1 MAFHLQNDSDFDVII
16 AVLIF
21 TQNASPVD
29 AINAYSVSMLAYC
42 LHSKTVNYSTR
53 LTVVKVLSLTAK

>member
-1 MAFHLQNDSDFDVII
+1 VREQNNNMAFHLQNDSDFDVII

-29 AINAYSVSMLAYC
+29 AINAYIVSMLA
-42 LHSKTVNYSTR
+42 
-53 LTVVKVLSLTAK
+53 